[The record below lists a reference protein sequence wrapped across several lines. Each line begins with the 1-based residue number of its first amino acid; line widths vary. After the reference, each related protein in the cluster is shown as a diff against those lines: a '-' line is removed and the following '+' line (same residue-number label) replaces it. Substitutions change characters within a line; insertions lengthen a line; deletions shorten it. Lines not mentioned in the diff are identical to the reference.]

1 MRLEVRRIYIKKYKN
16 FLPIE
21 YVEEYNKKIKKKL
34 NIYILLLL
42 LSNLFFYGK
51 IKTENNKIENYL
63 SKIKDVNSEKSLDK
77 EFLEDINKLKE
88 IIEDEN
94 ILNLNL
100 ERKSFEVEVN
110 SNYKN
115 SIINDINKI
124 NGRIEDISLDESNNT
139 YILKGELRWK
149 NLN

>member
-1 MRLEVRRIYIKKYKN
+1 MRIYIKKYKN

-21 YVEEYNKKIKKKL
+21 YVNEYNKKIKKKL

-42 LSNLFFYGK
+42 LFNLFFYGK

-63 SKIKDVNSEKSLDK
+63 SAIKRVNREKSLDK

-115 SIINDINKI
+115 SIINDINNIK
-124 NGRIEDISLDESNNT
+124 GRIEDISLDESNNT
-139 YILKGELRWK
+139 YILKGELR
-149 NLN
+149 

>member
-51 IKTENNKIENYL
+51 IKTENKKIEKYL
-63 SKIKDVNSEKSLDK
+63 SKIKDVNRERSLDK

-139 YILKGELRWK
+139 YILKGELR
-149 NLN
+149 

>member
-21 YVEEYNKKIKKKL
+21 YVEEYNRKIKKKL

-42 LSNLFFYGK
+42 LFNLFFYGK
-51 IKTENNKIENYL
+51 IKTENNKIKNYL
-63 SKIKDVNSEKSLDK
+63 SEIRGVNRERSLDK

-88 IIEDEN
+88 IIKDEK

-110 SNYKN
+110 SIYKTSLINY
-115 SIINDINKI
+115 INKI
-124 NGRIEDISLDESNNT
+124 NGRVYDISLNESNNT
-139 YILKGELRWK
+139 YRLKGELR
-149 NLN
+149 

>member
-1 MRLEVRRIYIKKYKN
+1 MILEVRRIYIKKYKN

-21 YVEEYNKKIKKKL
+21 YVEEYNRKIKKKL

-42 LSNLFFYGK
+42 LFNLFFYGK
-51 IKTENNKIENYL
+51 IKTENNKIKNYL
-63 SKIKDVNSEKSLDK
+63 SEIRGVNRERSLDK

-88 IIEDEN
+88 IIKDEN

-110 SNYKN
+110 SIYKN
-115 SIINDINKI
+115 SLINYINKI
-124 NGRIEDISLDESNNT
+124 NVRVYDISLNESNNT
-139 YILKGELRWK
+139 YRLKGELR
-149 NLN
+149 

>member
-21 YVEEYNKKIKKKL
+21 YVEEYNRKIKKKL

-42 LSNLFFYGK
+42 LFNLFFYGQ
-51 IKTENNKIENYL
+51 IKTENNKIKIYL
-63 SKIKDVNSEKSLDK
+63 SEIKGVNRERSLDK

-88 IIEDEN
+88 IIKDEK

-100 ERKSFEVEVN
+100 ERRSFELEVN
-110 SNYKN
+110 SIYKN
-115 SIINDINKI
+115 SLINYINKI
-124 NGRIEDISLDESNNT
+124 NGRVYDISLNESNNT
-139 YILKGELRWK
+139 YILKGELR
-149 NLN
+149 

>member
-21 YVEEYNKKIKKKL
+21 YVEEYNRKIKKKL

-42 LSNLFFYGK
+42 LFNLFFYGK
-51 IKTENNKIENYL
+51 IKTENNKIKNYL
-63 SKIKDVNSEKSLDK
+63 SEIKGVNRERSLDK

-88 IIEDEN
+88 IIKDEK

-100 ERKSFEVEVN
+100 ERRSFELEVN
-110 SNYKN
+110 SIYKN
-115 SIINDINKI
+115 SFINYINKI
-124 NGRIEDISLDESNNT
+124 NGRVYDISLNESNNT
-139 YILKGELRWK
+139 YILKGELR
-149 NLN
+149 

>member
-63 SKIKDVNSEKSLDK
+63 SKIKDVNSEKSLDE
-77 EFLEDINKLKE
+77 EFLEGINKLKE
-88 IIEDEN
+88 IIKSEK

-100 ERKSFEVEVN
+100 EGKSFEVEVN

-115 SIINDINKI
+115 SIINDINNIK
-124 NGRIEDISLDESNNT
+124 GRIEDISLDESNNT
-139 YILKGELRWK
+139 YILKGELK
-149 NLN
+149 

>member
-1 MRLEVRRIYIKKYKN
+1 MRRIYIKKYKN

-63 SKIKDVNSEKSLDK
+63 SKIKVVNSEKSLDE
-77 EFLEDINKLKE
+77 EFLEGINKLKE
-88 IIEDEN
+88 IIKSEK

-100 ERKSFEVEVN
+100 EGKSFEVEVN
-110 SNYKN
+110 SKYKN
-115 SIINDINKI
+115 SIINDINNIK
-124 NGRIEDISLDESNNT
+124 GRIEDISLDESNNT
-139 YILKGELRWK
+139 YILKGELR
-149 NLN
+149 

>member
-21 YVEEYNKKIKKKL
+21 YVEEYNRKIKKKL

-42 LSNLFFYGK
+42 LFNLFFYGK
-51 IKTENNKIENYL
+51 IKTENNKIKNYL
-63 SKIKDVNSEKSLDK
+63 SEIRGVNRERSLDK

-88 IIEDEN
+88 IIKDEK

-100 ERKSFEVEVN
+100 ERKSFELEVN
-110 SNYKN
+110 SIYKN
-115 SIINDINKI
+115 SLINYINKI
-124 NGRIEDISLDESNNT
+124 NGRVYDISLNESNNT
-139 YILKGELRWK
+139 YRLKGELRWK
-149 NLN
+149 N

>member
-42 LSNLFFYGK
+42 LSNLFFYGQ
-51 IKTENNKIENYL
+51 IKTENNKIKIYL
-63 SKIKDVNSEKSLDK
+63 SEIKGVNRERSLDK

-88 IIEDEN
+88 IIKDEK

-110 SNYKN
+110 SIYKN
-115 SIINDINKI
+115 SLINYINKI
-124 NGRIEDISLDESNNT
+124 NGRVYDISLNESNNT
-139 YILKGELRWK
+139 YRLKGELR
-149 NLN
+149 

>member
-21 YVEEYNKKIKKKL
+21 YVEEYNRKIKKKL

-42 LSNLFFYGK
+42 LFNLFFYRK
-51 IKTENNKIENYL
+51 IKTENNKIKNYL
-63 SKIKDVNSEKSLDK
+63 SEIRGVNRERSLDK

-88 IIEDEN
+88 IIKDEN

-110 SNYKN
+110 SIYKN
-115 SIINDINKI
+115 SLINYINKI
-124 NGRIEDISLDESNNT
+124 NGRVYDISLNESNNT
-139 YILKGELRWK
+139 YRLKGELR
-149 NLN
+149 

>member
-63 SKIKDVNSEKSLDK
+63 SKIKVVNSEKSLDE
-77 EFLEDINKLKE
+77 EFLEGINKLKE
-88 IIEDEN
+88 IIKSEK

-100 ERKSFEVEVN
+100 EGKSFEVEVN

-115 SIINDINKI
+115 SIINDINNIK
-124 NGRIEDISLDESNNT
+124 GRIEDISLDESNNT
-139 YILKGELRWK
+139 YILKGEL
-149 NLN
+149 

>member
-34 NIYILLLL
+34 DIYILLLL

-63 SKIKDVNSEKSLDK
+63 SKIKDVNSEKSLDE
-77 EFLEDINKLKE
+77 EFLEGINKLKE
-88 IIEDEN
+88 IIKSEK

-100 ERKSFEVEVN
+100 EGKSFEVEVN

-115 SIINDINKI
+115 SIINDINNIK
-124 NGRIEDISLDESNNT
+124 GRIEDISLDESNNT
-139 YILKGELRWK
+139 YILKGELR
-149 NLN
+149 

>member
-21 YVEEYNKKIKKKL
+21 YVEEYNRKIKKKL

-42 LSNLFFYGK
+42 LFNLFFYGK

-63 SKIKDVNSEKSLDK
+63 SKIKDVNSEKSLDE
-77 EFLEDINKLKE
+77 EFLEGINKLKE
-88 IIEDEN
+88 IIKSEEM
-94 ILNLNL
+94 LRLSL
-100 ERKSFEVEVN
+100 EGKWFEVEVN

-115 SIINDINKI
+115 SLINYINNIKV
-124 NGRIEDISLDESNNT
+124 RIEDISLDESNNT
-139 YILKGELRWK
+139 YRLKGELR
-149 NLN
+149 

>member
-1 MRLEVRRIYIKKYKN
+1 MRIYIKKYKN

-21 YVEEYNKKIKKKL
+21 YVNEYNKKIKKKL

-42 LSNLFFYGK
+42 LFNLFFYGK

-63 SKIKDVNSEKSLDK
+63 SAIKRVNREKSLDK

-88 IIEDEN
+88 IIKDEK

-139 YILKGELRWK
+139 YILKGELR
-149 NLN
+149 

>member
-63 SKIKDVNSEKSLDK
+63 SKIKDVNSEKSLDE
-77 EFLEDINKLKE
+77 EFLEGINKLKE
-88 IIEDEN
+88 IIKSEN

-100 ERKSFEVEVN
+100 EGKSFEVEVN

-115 SIINDINKI
+115 SIINDINNIK
-124 NGRIEDISLDESNNT
+124 GRIEDISLDESNNT
-139 YILKGELRWK
+139 YILKGELR
-149 NLN
+149 

>member
-21 YVEEYNKKIKKKL
+21 YVEEYNRKIKKKL

-42 LSNLFFYGK
+42 LLNLFFYGK
-51 IKTENNKIENYL
+51 IKTENNKIKNYL
-63 SKIKDVNSEKSLDK
+63 SEIKGVNRERSLDK

-88 IIEDEN
+88 IIKDEK

-100 ERKSFEVEVN
+100 ERKSFELEVN
-110 SNYKN
+110 SIYKN
-115 SIINDINKI
+115 SLINYINKI
-124 NGRIEDISLDESNNT
+124 NGRVYDISLNESNNT
-139 YILKGELRWK
+139 YRLKGELR
-149 NLN
+149 

>member
-139 YILKGELRWK
+139 YILKGELR
-149 NLN
+149 

>member
-21 YVEEYNKKIKKKL
+21 YVEEYNRKIKKKL

-42 LSNLFFYGK
+42 LFNLFFYGK

-63 SKIKDVNSEKSLDK
+63 SKIKDVNSEKSLDE
-77 EFLEDINKLKE
+77 EFLEGINKLKE
-88 IIEDEN
+88 IIKSEK
-94 ILNLNL
+94 ILNLSL
-100 ERKSFEVEVN
+100 EGKCFEVEVN

-115 SIINDINKI
+115 SLINYINNIK
-124 NGRIEDISLDESNNT
+124 GRIEDISLDESNNT
-139 YILKGELRWK
+139 YRLKGELR
-149 NLN
+149 

>member
-21 YVEEYNKKIKKKL
+21 YVEEYNRKIKKKL

-42 LSNLFFYGK
+42 LFNLFFYGK
-51 IKTENNKIENYL
+51 IKTENNKIKNYL
-63 SKIKDVNSEKSLDK
+63 SEIKGVNRERSLDK

-88 IIEDEN
+88 I
-94 ILNLNL
+94 LNLSL

-110 SNYKN
+110 SIYKN
-115 SIINDINKI
+115 SLINYINKI
-124 NGRIEDISLDESNNT
+124 NGRVYDISLNESNNT
-139 YILKGELRWK
+139 YRLKGELR
-149 NLN
+149 

>member
-1 MRLEVRRIYIKKYKN
+1 MRLEVRRIYIKKYKK

-34 NIYILLLL
+34 TIYILLLL
-42 LSNLFFYGK
+42 LFNLFFYGK

-63 SKIKDVNSEKSLDK
+63 SETNVIDSEKSLDE
-77 EFLEDINKLKE
+77 EFLEDINKLKK
-88 IIEDEN
+88 IIEGEK

-115 SIINDINKI
+115 SVINYINNI
-124 NGRIEDISLDESNNT
+124 NGRVEDIRLNESNNT
-139 YILKGELRWK
+139 YILRGELI
-149 NLN
+149 

>member
-1 MRLEVRRIYIKKYKN
+1 MRLEVRRIYIKKYKK

-63 SKIKDVNSEKSLDK
+63 SKIKDVNRERSLDK

-88 IIEDEN
+88 IIKDEK

-110 SNYKN
+110 SIYKN
-115 SIINDINKI
+115 SLINYINKI
-124 NGRIEDISLDESNNT
+124 NGRVYDISLNESNNT
-139 YILKGELRWK
+139 YRLKGELR
-149 NLN
+149 